1 MTDELRSKIRK
12 LRAEVSSAF
21 AAVKVMI
28 DGVRDRVARLEA
40 LEERIRELEIKLA
53 NQEGKAEVTGRII
66 LQNGNGKDEAAVEVA
81 ERSLSA
87 ERTKSTS
94 LIAVALITGVF
105 GTITGLISLI
115 SKFIGADGP

>member
-1 MTDELRSKIRK
+1 MTDDLYARIKK
-12 LRAEVSSAF
+12 LRNETSSAF
-21 AAVKVMI
+21 AAVKVMLDDVSARI
-28 DGVRDRVARLEA
+28 NRLEA

>member
-1 MTDELRSKIRK
+1 MTDELHSKIRK

-115 SKFIGADGP
+115 SKFIGAGGP